1 MYIYE
6 FSLQLVGFTLKLS
19 CSNINKKKKTIINWS
34 WESVRERWMIMK
46 KEINDRDDNK
56 IR

>member
-6 FSLQLVGFTLKLS
+6 FSLQLLDFTLKYLVQ
-19 CSNINKKKKTIINWS
+19 ILIKKKKTIINWS

>member
-6 FSLQLVGFTLKLS
+6 FSLQLLDFSLKLS